1 MFSTSSGSR
10 QASGTSFDSP
20 DPRKV
25 IIFADYTV
33 YKSKGVVSVK
43 AIRPTWGKTGTG
55 SGITVTRQ
63 GTLLLEFA
71 NARGERDYDWEKKE
85 NFALS
90 VTECADIL
98 DSVEAGKDKSFFHDP
113 NKMSSNE
120 GQVTKT
126 LRIAPGRD
134 SGYFFSLSVKNQ
146 GQQSQFNVPLSGA
159 EVRVVRS
166 IIEFVIP
173 HLLGFNELMLGPPD
187 LQDGSLPRSLD
198 EPPF

>member
-1 MFSTSSGSR
+1 MMRMSGAWTLATATHRSARTGLRPCFLVNAEYHSLITMQHARGMLHSAKAALMGCRVHVARPMGYPVPARVPAQVRAVPPFHPSTMFSTSSGSR

-85 NFALS
+85 VPAWS
-90 VTECADIL
+90 EKGG
-98 DSVEAGKDKSFFHDP
+98 S
-113 NKMSSNE
+113 E
-120 GQVTKT
+120 GA
-126 LRIAPGRD
+126 RMHWP
-134 SGYFFSLSVKNQ
+134 
-146 GQQSQFNVPLSGA
+146 
-159 EVRVVRS
+159 
-166 IIEFVIP
+166 
-173 HLLGFNELMLGPPD
+173 
-187 LQDGSLPRSLD
+187 
-198 EPPF
+198 